1 MPAAAAAAC
10 NAAAQQMLSKHSQ
23 ALIYRRPC
31 SLPVMLLYLS
41 SQSADMASERA
52 RGAWGVPSACHVASR
67 SACVSNMAF
76 TCWPVNS
83 DASVLCVSKRSHICF
98 PFSTCNVYF
107 FFLISLQNEQSISPI
122 TDGGYVD
129 HHNLMN
135 LIPLSILDFQLNCIN
150 ALLLA

>member
-1 MPAAAAAAC
+1 MPTATAAAAAAC

-41 SQSADMASERA
+41 SQSADTASERA
-52 RGAWGVPSACHVASR
+52 RGGGCRAHVMWRLGLRASPTWRLRVGPSTRTPPCSVWANAVIS
-67 SACVSNMAF
+67 VS
-76 TCWPVNS
+76 
-83 DASVLCVSKRSHICF
+83 HF
-98 PFSTCNVYF
+98 PRAMYI

-150 ALLLA
+150 ALLA

>member
-1 MPAAAAAAC
+1 MY
-10 NAAAQQMLSKHSQ
+10 
-23 ALIYRRPC
+23 I
-31 SLPVMLLYLS
+31 
-41 SQSADMASERA
+41 
-52 RGAWGVPSACHVASR
+52 
-67 SACVSNMAF
+67 
-76 TCWPVNS
+76 
-83 DASVLCVSKRSHICF
+83 
-98 PFSTCNVYF
+98 